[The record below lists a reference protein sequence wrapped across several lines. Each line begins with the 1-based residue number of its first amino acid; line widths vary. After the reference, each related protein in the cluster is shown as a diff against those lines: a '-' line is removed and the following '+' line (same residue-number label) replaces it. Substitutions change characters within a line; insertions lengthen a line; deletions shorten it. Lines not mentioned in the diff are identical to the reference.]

1 MYQQIT
7 IIGRLGHDPDL
18 RYTPQGTPVCNF
30 SVATD
35 YIYKDADGERQQRT
49 TWFRVVV
56 FGKMA
61 ENCNAYLAKGRLV
74 LVTGRVS
81 MNTWTDRDGNA
92 RASLDV
98 HADTVRFLSPKSSRE
113 NGEDVAQNGEDVA
126 PPEPED
132 EERPF

>member
-35 YIYKDADGERQQRT
+35 YIYNNANGERQQRT

-113 NGEDVAQNGEDVA
+113 NGEDVAQ
-126 PPEPED
+126 PEPED